1 MRPRMA
7 PVPGLNAA
15 WSAGPY
21 DGVARELVGALK
33 FGARL
38 GIARRVALA
47 IAARAP
53 ADLLE
58 GTIVPVPPA
67 PLRRRWRG
75 FDAAEA
81 IAAAV
86 GRETGLAVSRCLRR
100 SQGRRQVGRPRAE
113 RLARPP
119 RVTAT
124 RLAPPR
130 AILVDDVLTTGAT
143 LAACARALRTAGAE
157 RVTAVTFARSE

>member
-1 MRPRMA
+1 MRPRVA

-38 GIARRVALA
+38 ALARRAALA
-47 IAARAP
+47 IVTRAP
-53 ADLLE
+53 AHLLD

-67 PLRRRWRG
+67 PMRRRRRG
-75 FDAAEA
+75 FDAAEE

-100 SQGRRQVGRPRAE
+100 SQARRQVGRPRAE
-113 RLARPP
+113 RLAHPPGVAAIRP
-119 RVTAT
+119 
-124 RLAPPR
+124 APGR
-130 AILVDDVLTTGAT
+130 AVLVDDVLTTGAT
-143 LAACARALRTAGAE
+143 LRACAAALRAAGAE
-157 RVTAVTFARSE
+157 RVTALTFARSE